1 MKKKKNK
8 PQKKEIKLIDIRK
21 IRYAPELEIELPAK
35 IDADKLIDRG
45 KTLKG
50 WEIKSD
56 GSLDNGIEL
65 SPENTN
71 HLYYNEDS
79 LMQIKEVLALVRV
92 YRGKALSTC
101 GLHIHINV
109 RNLTDKQILTIIK
122 EWVHKQRFIAKK
134 FHVHKDRLEST
145 CKLLPKSELHKL
157 TEKEIHAFRNNLRTS
172 FRTYSYLDEKYYSL
186 NVSHLPKNSYQTI
199 EFRLFSGS
207 VNYREIKEAI
217 YFTLSFVKD
226 CLERE

>member
-8 PQKKEIKLIDIRK
+8 PQEKEIKLIDIRK

-35 IDADKLIDRG
+35 VDSDRLIERG

-50 WEIKSD
+50 WEIKGD
-56 GSLDNGIEL
+56 GSLQNGIEL
-65 SPENTN
+65 SPENSN

-79 LMQIKEVLALVRV
+79 LLQIKEVLALVRV
-92 YRGKALSTC
+92 YRGKALPSC
-101 GLHIHINV
+101 GLHIHVNV
-109 RNLTDKQILTIIK
+109 RNLSDKQILTIVK
-122 EWVHKQRFIAKK
+122 EWVHRQRFIAKK
-134 FHVHKDRLEST
+134 FHVNKDRLAET
-145 CKLLPKSELHKL
+145 CKLLPKNELHKL

-172 FRTYSYLDEKYYSL
+172 FRSYGYLDEKYYSL
-186 NVSHLPKNSYQTI
+186 NASHLPKSDYQTI

-207 VNYREIKEAI
+207 VNYREIKESI
-217 YFTLSFVKD
+217 YFVLTFIKD

>member
-1 MKKKKNK
+1 MKN
-8 PQKKEIKLIDIRK
+8 KEIKLIDIKK
-21 IRYAPELEIELPAK
+21 IRFSPEFEFELPQK
-35 IDADKLIDRG
+35 TDADKLIERG

-56 GSLDNGIEL
+56 GSLTNGIEL
-65 SPENTN
+65 SPEKAN
-71 HLYYNEDS
+71 HLYYNTDS

-92 YRGKALSTC
+92 YKGKALSSC

-109 RNLTDKQILTIIK
+109 KNLSDKQILTIVK

-134 FHVHKDRLEST
+134 FNISKDRLENT
-145 CKLLPKSELHKL
+145 CKLLPKSELYKL
-157 TEKEIHAFRNNLRTS
+157 TEKEIHSFRNNLRNS

-186 NVSHLPKNSYQTI
+186 NVCHLPKNDYQTL

-207 VNYREIKEAI
+207 VNNREIKEAI
-217 YFTLSFVKD
+217 YFTLSFIKD
-226 CLERE
+226 SLERE